1 MKLQQLK
8 YIWEVAHHDL
18 NVSATAQSL
27 YTSQPGISKQIRLLE
42 GELGVEIFAR
52 SGKHLTHI
60 TPAGEAIIDMAGE
73 ILRKTE
79 SIKRIAQDYS
89 DNVAGSMSVATTHGQ
104 ARYVLPESIS
114 QFVAEHPEVSLEL
127 KQGSPH
133 QIAEMAAKGAVDFAI
148 ATEALQQ
155 YASLVTLPFFRWSH
169 CVVVPQEHPLTAIT
183 DPTLEQVAQYPIV
196 TYTEGFTGRYR
207 IDEGF
212 EARGLTPNY
221 VVTAADADVIKTYV
235 RRGLGVGIISTMAF
249 EDKSD
254 TDLVRI
260 GSPNYFSPL
269 LSCIAFRRGTF
280 LRGFMFDFIEQLAPH
295 LDPEFVRH
303 AMSIADPEER
313 NEFCSRL
320 DVPRI

>member
-1 MKLQQLK
+1 MWL
-8 YIWEVAHHDL
+8 
-18 NVSATAQSL
+18 
-27 YTSQPGISKQIRLLE
+27 SQ
-42 GELGVEIFAR
+42 
-52 SGKHLTHI
+52 
-60 TPAGEAIIDMAGE
+60 D
-73 ILRKTE
+73 
-79 SIKRIAQDYS
+79 
-89 DNVAGSMSVATTHGQ
+89 
-104 ARYVLPESIS
+104 
-114 QFVAEHPEVSLEL
+114 
-127 KQGSPH
+127 
-133 QIAEMAAKGAVDFAI
+133 
-148 ATEALQQ
+148 
-155 YASLVTLPFFRWSH
+155 
-169 CVVVPQEHPLTAIT
+169 HPLTAIA

-249 EDKSD
+249 EDQSD

-320 DVPRI
+320 EVPRI

>member
-1 MKLQQLK
+1 M
-8 YIWEVAHHDL
+8 
-18 NVSATAQSL
+18 
-27 YTSQPGISKQIRLLE
+27 P
-42 GELGVEIFAR
+42 
-52 SGKHLTHI
+52 
-60 TPAGEAIIDMAGE
+60 
-73 ILRKTE
+73 
-79 SIKRIAQDYS
+79 
-89 DNVAGSMSVATTHGQ
+89 
-104 ARYVLPESIS
+104 
-114 QFVAEHPEVSLEL
+114 
-127 KQGSPH
+127 QG
-133 QIAEMAAKGAVDFAI
+133 
-148 ATEALQQ
+148 
-155 YASLVTLPFFRWSH
+155 
-169 CVVVPQEHPLTAIT
+169 HPLTAIN

-196 TYTEGFTGRYR
+196 TYTEGFTGRYK

-212 EARGLTPNY
+212 EARRLIPNY

-249 EDKSD
+249 EHQSD
-254 TDLVRI
+254 SDLVRI

-320 DVPRI
+320 EVPRI

>member
-1 MKLQQLK
+1 
-8 YIWEVAHHDL
+8 
-18 NVSATAQSL
+18 
-27 YTSQPGISKQIRLLE
+27 
-42 GELGVEIFAR
+42 
-52 SGKHLTHI
+52 
-60 TPAGEAIIDMAGE
+60 
-73 ILRKTE
+73 
-79 SIKRIAQDYS
+79 
-89 DNVAGSMSVATTHGQ
+89 
-104 ARYVLPESIS
+104 
-114 QFVAEHPEVSLEL
+114 
-127 KQGSPH
+127 
-133 QIAEMAAKGAVDFAI
+133 MAAKGAVDFAI

-169 CVVVPQEHPLTAIT
+169 CVVVPQDHPLTAIA

-249 EDKSD
+249 EDQSD

-295 LDPEFVRH
+295 SIRSSFATPCRSQIRKSVTSFVQGSKFPHLANKHIKNTANGRG
-303 AMSIADPEER
+303 
-313 NEFCSRL
+313 FL
-320 DVPRI
+320 LK